1 MSDKTEPTRNP
12 APTDASVPKNIF
24 DLLEG
29 DKSWDVMLPD
39 VLNTVFVVKSIA
51 PTRYASK
58 DLAVC
63 DVVIGGKP
71 QVMLITSKTI
81 CDQLT
86 EHQGAFPLACKVGRK
101 GKRYRF
107 VP

>member
-1 MSDKTEPTRNP
+1 MSEKTESTRKPTSTAAP
-12 APTDASVPKNIF
+12 APKNIF

-39 VLNTVFVVKSIA
+39 ALNTLFVVKSIA

-63 DVVIGGKP
+63 DVVINGKP